1 MQNVITRVDSWF
13 DAKNETVI
21 LAAFNYVKGYGDNRC
36 QNTFEI
42 RKKGWRHFKRIN
54 FLNDNLSGS

>member
-36 QNTFEI
+36 EILSRSAKRGGETF
-42 RKKGWRHFKRIN
+42 
-54 FLNDNLSGS
+54 